1 MVVGFMFDPEAY
13 RLLSEAVSAVEE
25 SGIRPHYTYDVG
37 HSFTYELLLE
47 DGSKFV
53 VEDYM
58 GQVCTIRVVGRN
70 GKDIAWACL

>member
-1 MVVGFMFDPEAY
+1 MVVSFMFDPEAY
-13 RLLSEAVSAVEE
+13 RLLSEAVSTVEE
-25 SGIRPHYTYDVG
+25 SGIQPHYTYDVETV
-37 HSFTYELLLE
+37 TYELPLE

-58 GQVCTIRVVGRN
+58 SEVSTIRVVGRN